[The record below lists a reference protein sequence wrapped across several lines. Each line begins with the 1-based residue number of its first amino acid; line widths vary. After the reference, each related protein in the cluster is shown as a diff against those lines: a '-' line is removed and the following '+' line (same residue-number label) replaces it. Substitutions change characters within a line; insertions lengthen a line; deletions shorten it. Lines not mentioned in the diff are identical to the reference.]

1 MSTERNLMLAGKLYN
16 SNDAELIQLR
26 KHAQQSIYHYNQTAP
41 EEGAERA
48 KILAALVD
56 CPTADAHIEVPTR
69 MDYGGNLHI
78 GQRFYANYGSIFLD
92 VAPITI
98 GDNVMFGPAVS
109 VYTAGHPIVADVRN
123 EDLEYGHPITI
134 GSNVWIGGNAVICP
148 GVTIGDNVVI
158 GAGAVVTKDIPAN
171 VVAAG
176 NPARVI
182 RPINANDE
190 RFWQAEKRAYL
201 EAIQHV

>member
-148 GVTIGDNVVI
+148 GVTIGDNVSLVPVPWSPKI
-158 GAGAVVTKDIPAN
+158 FLQMWSLP
-171 VVAAG
+171 
-176 NPARVI
+176 
-182 RPINANDE
+182 
-190 RFWQAEKRAYL
+190 
-201 EAIQHV
+201 AIQRGSFVRSMPMMNVSGKQRRGPI

>member
-1 MSTERNLMLAGKLYN
+1 MLAGKLYN

-134 GSNVWIGGNAVICP
+134 GSNVWIGGNAVPWSPKIFLQMWSLP
-148 GVTIGDNVVI
+148 
-158 GAGAVVTKDIPAN
+158 
-171 VVAAG
+171 
-176 NPARVI
+176 
-182 RPINANDE
+182 
-190 RFWQAEKRAYL
+190 
-201 EAIQHV
+201 AIQRGSFVRSMPMMNVSGKQRRGPI

>member
-1 MSTERNLMLAGKLYN
+1 MA
-16 SNDAELIQLR
+16 A
-26 KHAQQSIYHYNQTAP
+26 IY
-41 EEGAERA
+41 
-48 KILAALVD
+48 ISVSD
-56 CPTADAHIEVPTR
+56 S
-69 MDYGGNLHI
+69 M
-78 GQRFYANYGSIFLD
+78 
-92 VAPITI
+92 PITAVFSLMWHRSRL
-98 GDNVMFGPAVS
+98 GTGPAVS

-182 RPINANDE
+182 RPINDNDE
-190 RFWQAEKRAYL
+190 RFWQAEKRVYL
-201 EAIQHV
+201 EAIQHG